1 MPRSERTELI
11 RKRDSLIKERDML
24 QATVVVLEEQIEEI
38 DELVRTKGPYTKR
51 KLNQD
56 YLDRMDEQR

>member
-24 QATVVVLEEQIEEI
+24 QSTVVVLEEQIEEI
-38 DELVRTKGPYTKR
+38 EELVRTKGPYTKR

-56 YLDRMDEQR
+56 YLDRMES